1 MSPVKELQLRR
12 VLRVVADLIALAVAY
27 LIAFALRFDGIPPL
41 QMVKRMFFTLP
52 YIVGFQFATLTVFR
66 VTQINWRHVTL
77 RDAVRVGNA
86 VAAFSSVLLL
96 WRLLAPLFTP
106 HLPHAVFTIVP
117 IGVTL
122 INAILAFVLVLGV
135 RGGWR
140 LSVEAAS
147 QRERAKGSSQ
157 LVRTLLIGAGAAGA
171 MVAREI
177 RARPDLGIKPVAF
190 IDDAPGLRKTL
201 VEGIEVKGALN
212 DLERIAE
219 STQATQALVTIADLE
234 KSVIRR
240 IVETCQQ
247 ADLAVKVLPNLGQI
261 LRGGIQSL
269 DIKDVSIEDLLGRD
283 TVSLDQEL
291 IQDFVANRCVI
302 VSGAGGSIGS
312 EICRQVA
319 QFGPRQLL
327 LLERSEFALF
337 QIEQE
342 LSRRFPHLELHA
354 LICDICDTARV
365 EQIFGTRRPE
375 VVFHAAAHK
384 HVPLMENNPG
394 EAIKNN
400 VLGTVQFGQ
409 LAKANGVG
417 KFVLIST
424 DKAINPTSIMGA
436 SKRIAEMLLL
446 GLAQD
451 SETRFV
457 VVRFGNVLGSAGSVI
472 PIFKEQIANGG
483 PVTVTHPEMRR
494 YFMTIPEASQL
505 VLQAGA
511 MGQGGEIFVLDMGE
525 PMKIVDL
532 ARQLI
537 SLSGFAPDVDIK
549 IEFTGMRPGEKLFEE
564 LGFAEE
570 RMSKTQHSKIFVG
583 RMSHDKGTLTMSD
596 LGELKSLRESTDRHV
611 VRTALKKLVP
621 EMIEDTQG

>member
-1 MSPVKELQLRR
+1 MNELQLRR
-12 VLRVVADLIALAVAY
+12 ILRVVADLIALALAYVVA
-27 LIAFALRFDGIPPL
+27 FSLRFDGMPPM
-41 QMVKRMFFTLP
+41 QMAKRMFFTLP
-52 YIVGFQFATLTVFR
+52 YVVGFQFATLTVFR
-66 VTQINWRHVTL
+66 ATQINWRHVTL

-86 VAAFSSVLLL
+86 VLAFSGALLL
-96 WRLLAPLFTP
+96 WRLIVPRFIEDV
-106 HLPHAVFTIVP
+106 PHAVFTVVP

-122 INAILAFVLVLGV
+122 INAVLAFLLLLGV
-135 RGGWR
+135 RGAWR

-147 QRERAKGSSQ
+147 QRERAKGSPQ

-201 VEGIEVKGALN
+201 VEGIEVKGALR
-212 DLERIAE
+212 DLERVAK
-219 STQATQALVTIADLE
+219 SAQAAQALVTIADLE
-234 KSVIRR
+234 KSVIQR
-240 IVETCQQ
+240 IVETCQR
-247 ADLAVKVLPNLGQI
+247 ADLAVKILPNLGQI
-261 LRGGIQSL
+261 LRGSVQNL

-283 TVSLDQEL
+283 TVSLDQAL
-291 IQDFVANRCVI
+291 IQDFVANRCVV

-342 LSRRFPHLELHA
+342 LTRRFPHLDLQA

-365 EQIFGTRRPE
+365 DQIFRASKPE

-400 VLGTVQFGQ
+400 IFGTVQFGQ
-409 LAKANGVG
+409 LAKAHRIG

-424 DKAINPTSIMGA
+424 DKAINPTSVMGA

-451 SETRFV
+451 GETRFM

-472 PIFKEQIANGG
+472 PIFKQQIANGG
-483 PVTVTHPEMRR
+483 PVTVTHPEMCR

-537 SLSGFAPDVDIK
+537 SLSGLTPDVDIK

-583 RMSHDKGTLTMSD
+583 RMSHDKGTLTMND
-596 LGELKSLRESTDRHV
+596 LGDLKLLGEATDRKI

-621 EMIEDTQG
+621 EMLEDVQG